1 MVALVAAVEP
11 RRLAREAP
19 RMLLGQLVAALMAA
33 VEPRRL
39 AQEAPGML
47 LGQLM
52 AALMAAVEP
61 RRPAPKVPEMLLRQ
75 RTVVIA
81 PAAAAEPRRM
91 APRVPVVVD
100 DLAGP
105 ALLGAVP
112 ALQRRVPVERLA
124 AKAPA
129 RLALARRWG
138 RRLL

>member
-1 MVALVAAVEP
+1 
-11 RRLAREAP
+11 
-19 RMLLGQLVAALMAA
+19 
-33 VEPRRL
+33 
-39 AQEAPGML
+39 ML

-52 AALMAAVEP
+52 VALMAAVEP
-61 RRPAPKVPEMLLRQ
+61 RRPAPRVLEMLLRQ

-81 PAAAAEPRRM
+81 PAAAAEPRRV
-91 APRVPVVVD
+91 APKVPVVVD
-100 DLAGP
+100 LTGP